1 LLKKEIFIL
10 ENTEKIIEEETIVES
25 GEKTFTQVEVNELI
39 ESRLARAK
47 KQMPSKEELEAF
59 KNWKDSQ
66 KSEGERQAQ
75 REQEFHQIHSEKE
88 HLRRENVVLRSGVN
102 WDDADY
108 VLYKVSKIDGEF
120 EENLKMFLTENS
132 KFINS
137 NSNTVKN
144 TGVIPTTNNKINDD
158 EGYLSI
164 LKRKHPNLF

>member
-1 LLKKEIFIL
+1 M
-10 ENTEKIIEEETIVES
+10 ENTEKILDNEDPKIES
-25 GEKTFTQVEVNELI
+25 GEKTFTQNEVNELI

-47 KQMPSKEELEAF
+47 KQMPSKEELEDF
-59 KNWKDSQ
+59 KNWKESQ
-66 KSEGERQAQ
+66 KTESERQAQ

-120 EENLKMFLTENS
+120 EENLKAFLTENS
-132 KFINS
+132 KFIN
-137 NSNTVKN
+137 NSSTVKN
-144 TGVIPTTNNKINDD
+144 TGVISTANSKINDD

>member
-1 LLKKEIFIL
+1 M

-25 GEKTFTQVEVNELI
+25 GEKTFTQNEVNELI

-47 KQMPSKEELEAF
+47 KQMPSKEELESF
-59 KNWKDSQ
+59 KQWKDSQ
-66 KSEGERQAQ
+66 KTEAEKLAQ
-75 REQEFHQIHSEKE
+75 REQEYHQIQSEKE

-108 VLYKVSKIDGEF
+108 VLYKVSKMDGEF
-120 EENLKMFLTENS
+120 EENLKSFLTENS
-132 KFINS
+132 KFIN
-137 NSNTVKN
+137 NSSTVKN
-144 TGVIPTTNNKINDD
+144 TGVIATVNSKINDD

>member
-1 LLKKEIFIL
+1 
-10 ENTEKIIEEETIVES
+10 
-25 GEKTFTQVEVNELI
+25 
-39 ESRLARAK
+39 
-47 KQMPSKEELEAF
+47 M
-59 KNWKDSQ
+59 
-66 KSEGERQAQ
+66 
-75 REQEFHQIHSEKE
+75 
-88 HLRRENVVLRSGVN
+88 
-102 WDDADY
+102 
-108 VLYKVSKIDGEF
+108 DGEF

>member
-1 LLKKEIFIL
+1 M
-10 ENTEKIIEEETIVES
+10 ENTEKILDNEDPKIES
-25 GEKTFTQVEVNELI
+25 GEKTFTQNEVNELI

-47 KQMPSKEELEAF
+47 KQMPSKEELEDF
-59 KNWKDSQ
+59 KNWKESQ
-66 KSEGERQAQ
+66 KTESERQAQ

-120 EENLKMFLTENS
+120 EENLKAFLTENS
-132 KFINS
+132 KFIHNS
-137 NSNTVKN
+137 STVKN
-144 TGVIPTTNNKINDD
+144 TGVISTANSKINDD

>member
-1 LLKKEIFIL
+1 M

-25 GEKTFTQVEVNELI
+25 GEKIFTQNEVNELI

-47 KQMPSKEELEAF
+47 KQMPSKEELEDF
-59 KNWKDSQ
+59 KKWKESQ
-66 KSEGERQAQ
+66 KTEAEKLAQ
-75 REQEFHQIHSEKE
+75 REQEYHQIQSEKE

-108 VLYKVSKIDGEF
+108 VLYKVSKMEGEF
-120 EENLKMFLTENS
+120 EENLKSFLTENS
-132 KFINS
+132 KFIN
-137 NSNTVKN
+137 NSSSTVKN
-144 TGVIPTTNNKINDD
+144 TGVIATVNNKINDD